1 MRSNGTTT
9 LNGKL
14 GYRVS
19 NDTRIEVIGFNL
31 LNSKHSAIDYAV
43 DSYYYPSGS
52 TAPTPERDA
61 GPYRVFHPIE
71 PLNFRV
77 MLITRY

>member
-1 MRSNGTTT
+1 MRSDGTTT

-19 NDTRIEVIGFNL
+19 NDTRIELIGFNL
-31 LNSKHSAIDYAV
+31 LNSKQSAIDYAV
-43 DSYYYPSGS
+43 DTPGSTTPLPSG
-52 TAPTPERDA
+52 T
-61 GPYRVFHPIE
+61 YRVFHPIE
-71 PLNFRV
+71 PINFRV

>member
-19 NDTRIEVIGFNL
+19 TDTRIEVIGFNL
-31 LNSKHSAIDYAV
+31 LNSKQSAIDYAV
-43 DSYYYPSGS
+43 DSYTPPGS
-52 TAPTPERDA
+52 TTPLA
-61 GPYRVFHPIE
+61 TAGGPYRVFHPIE

>member
-31 LNSKHSAIDYAV
+31 LNSRHSAIDYAA
-43 DSYYYPSGS
+43 DSYTPPGS
-52 TAPTPERDA
+52 TTPLPTAD